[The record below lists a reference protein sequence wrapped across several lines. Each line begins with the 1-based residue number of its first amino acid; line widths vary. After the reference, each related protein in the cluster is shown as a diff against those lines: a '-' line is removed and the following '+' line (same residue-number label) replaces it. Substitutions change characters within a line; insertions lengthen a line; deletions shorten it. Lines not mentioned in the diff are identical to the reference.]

1 LTIKLKNIRSFP
13 DVIAGA
19 LRTHPTKSFFT
30 Q

>member
-1 LTIKLKNIRSFP
+1 LKNIRSFP